1 MNTLNI
7 ENIMQL
13 TGSASIKVRTLC
25 KRSPF
30 DDIPESLFDEILQ
43 FNEINEIIKFSLTS
57 VYNKNVVEKI
67 TNNNC
72 TKIQILYEQK
82 SSIIDIETWL
92 FCSKKLY
99 KTKNIKQFRLIYQN
113 YNGMLIQEFYRVFT
127 SLTSLYVKNSISKMR
142 EETQFINSHSDLIHT
157 LFYIVKNNIGLF
169 TDFDLSDKNINYLSY
184 ILGFL
189 NNMYCSENT
198 LNRINLLSI
207 IKKIY
212 LDLFIFITDHDDI
225 EECYVCEIIQ
235 DILFDDSF
243 RRNDN
248 AKHMRVITTFLS
260 DTIDDLRLDYYF
272 LAYEGE
278 EEEQDDLGRVLYD
291 YENDY

>member
-1 MNTLNI
+1 MSSL
-7 ENIMQL
+7 
-13 TGSASIKVRTLC
+13 
-25 KRSPF
+25 KRYF
-30 DDIPESLFDEILQ
+30 DEIPESLFDEILQ

-57 VYNKNVVEKI
+57 VYNKNVVGKI

-127 SLTSLYVKNSISKMR
+127 SLTSLYEEISISKMR
-142 EETQFINSHSDLIHT
+142 EEKQVINSHSDLIHT
-157 LFYIVKNNIGLF
+157 LFYIVKNNISLF
-169 TDFDLSDKNINYLSY
+169 TDFDLSEKNINYLSY

-212 LDLFIFITDHDDI
+212 YDLFTFIKDYDDI
-225 EECYVCEIIQ
+225 EECYMCDIIQ
-235 DILFDDSF
+235 DIMFDDSF
-243 RRNDN
+243 RRKDN
-248 AKHMRVITTFLS
+248 AKHMNDITNFL
-260 DTIDDLRLDYYF
+260 DDAVLDFRLDYYF
-272 LAYEGE
+272 LSTLVEDGHFREDGADSDGCYFFE
-278 EEEQDDLGRVLYD
+278 YNN
-291 YENDY
+291 Y